1 LAEQSKLQA
10 EIELYELQMTSQD
23 ILLSVMTAE
32 RDLASRYVTK
42 RKAFIK
48 TWQDQVQKRRQHE
61 ALQAREAAEKAKT
74 KAPEMPIVLKKEF
87 DINIE
92 LGEALEELIRDEAE
106 VTKRIER
113 MQTQLKKL
121 KEDYA
126 LSRQRVD
133 TMVLTDAIG
142 LALRAQ
148 RQALPD
154 SDQYRLESAKRLK
167 KMSEIREAQIE
178 LDHKRLDLTNLDSEL
193 DRIIG
198 SLGSL
203 PGDKLSQLKSDVR
216 KLLIDRRVLVE
227 KLQNGYLRYL
237 GDLQS
242 LEYTEQQLTVGA
254 EAFAEFLD
262 RHLLWIRSSKPLGF
276 EDLNRFPI
284 AIGWMLAPDNWWGLI
299 SDKLA
304 SFKHDT
310 GLWILVLLMTGFL
323 LGRRRWARKD
333 MARVAGLVSK
343 HRNDSFT
350 LTLWTFALTIY
361 LAAGWPFLM
370 ALWGLLLLNLPQLNV
385 FTRAVS
391 NGLVYTAEMLAAL
404 RFFYYLIKD
413 KGLGHIHFEWPEAA
427 RQTMQRNLRWLI
439 PLAAIAEFV
448 VSAMAATRE
457 IKYSDSLSKLAL
469 MVQGMAVSICI
480 AKSLQFSGGIVAH
493 LLKYHKSDLLTRLR
507 FVWYPLAVGLPLFA
521 VVLAALGYCYS
532 ALEVRNLICM
542 TALLLM
548 SLMVLNHLTL
558 RWLQLTRRKIALK
571 EARKKRQLDREKLD
585 RQKAEEGSID
595 TQAGTLLIQEPEVG
609 LTQID
614 EQTRTLLRTAVFIL
628 LLTGLWL
635 IWEPVFPAF
644 GILQEINLWSYNSM
658 VDGAAKAIPI
668 TLADVV
674 LAILITVI
682 TFISAK
688 NLPGLLEIT
697 LLNRIPMDPGARYAF
712 IRISRYAITAIGI
725 VLAINTIGLQWAK
738 LQWLIAALG
747 VGLGFGLQE
756 IVANF
761 ICGLIVLFER
771 PFRVGDTVTVGETSG
786 TVSRIRI
793 RATTITDWDRR
804 ELIVPNK
811 EFITGKLIN
820 WSLSDPV
827 LRIKIPVGIAYGSD
841 TDLAE
846 ALLLNAAREN
856 PMVLEEP
863 APSAIF
869 TGFGDNSLNFEVRA
883 FINNINNWYPMVNR
897 LNRQINNEFKKAGIT
912 IAFPQRDVHL
922 DTSNPLE
929 IRVVS
934 GTA

>member
-1 LAEQSKLQA
+1 
-10 EIELYELQMTSQD
+10 M
-23 ILLSVMTAE
+23 
-32 RDLASRYVTK
+32 
-42 RKAFIK
+42 
-48 TWQDQVQKRRQHE
+48 
-61 ALQAREAAEKAKT
+61 
-74 KAPEMPIVLKKEF
+74 
-87 DINIE
+87 
-92 LGEALEELIRDEAE
+92 
-106 VTKRIER
+106 
-113 MQTQLKKL
+113 
-121 KEDYA
+121 
-126 LSRQRVD
+126 
-133 TMVLTDAIG
+133 
-142 LALRAQ
+142 
-148 RQALPD
+148 
-154 SDQYRLESAKRLK
+154 
-167 KMSEIREAQIE
+167 
-178 LDHKRLDLTNLDSEL
+178 
-193 DRIIG
+193 
-198 SLGSL
+198 
-203 PGDKLSQLKSDVR
+203 
-216 KLLIDRRVLVE
+216 
-227 KLQNGYLRYL
+227 
-237 GDLQS
+237 
-242 LEYTEQQLTVGA
+242 
-254 EAFAEFLD
+254 
-262 RHLLWIRSSKPLGF
+262 
-276 EDLNRFPI
+276 
-284 AIGWMLAPDNWWGLI
+284 
-299 SDKLA
+299 
-304 SFKHDT
+304 
-310 GLWILVLLMTGFL
+310 
-323 LGRRRWARKD
+323 GRRRWARKD
-333 MARVAGLVSK
+333 MARIAGLVSK

-558 RWLQLTRRKIALK
+558 RWLRLTRRKIALK

-682 TFISAK
+682 IFISAK

>member
-1 LAEQSKLQA
+1 
-10 EIELYELQMTSQD
+10 M
-23 ILLSVMTAE
+23 
-32 RDLASRYVTK
+32 
-42 RKAFIK
+42 
-48 TWQDQVQKRRQHE
+48 
-61 ALQAREAAEKAKT
+61 
-74 KAPEMPIVLKKEF
+74 
-87 DINIE
+87 
-92 LGEALEELIRDEAE
+92 
-106 VTKRIER
+106 
-113 MQTQLKKL
+113 
-121 KEDYA
+121 
-126 LSRQRVD
+126 
-133 TMVLTDAIG
+133 
-142 LALRAQ
+142 
-148 RQALPD
+148 
-154 SDQYRLESAKRLK
+154 
-167 KMSEIREAQIE
+167 
-178 LDHKRLDLTNLDSEL
+178 
-193 DRIIG
+193 
-198 SLGSL
+198 
-203 PGDKLSQLKSDVR
+203 
-216 KLLIDRRVLVE
+216 
-227 KLQNGYLRYL
+227 
-237 GDLQS
+237 
-242 LEYTEQQLTVGA
+242 
-254 EAFAEFLD
+254 
-262 RHLLWIRSSKPLGF
+262 
-276 EDLNRFPI
+276 
-284 AIGWMLAPDNWWGLI
+284 
-299 SDKLA
+299 
-304 SFKHDT
+304 
-310 GLWILVLLMTGFL
+310 
-323 LGRRRWARKD
+323 
-333 MARVAGLVSK
+333 SK

-558 RWLQLTRRKIALK
+558 RWLRLTRRKIALK

-827 LRIKIPVGIAYGSD
+827 LRIKIPVEIAYGSD

-869 TGFGDNSLNFEVRA
+869 TGFGDNSL
-883 FINNINNWYPMVNR
+883 
-897 LNRQINNEFKKAGIT
+897 
-912 IAFPQRDVHL
+912 
-922 DTSNPLE
+922 
-929 IRVVS
+929 
-934 GTA
+934 